1 MKTLSD
7 LGTPSSSA
15 DAIGLHVPGDLR
27 QSHVFTPIPTSIIRI
42 AQAGHAI
49 IVGQDGAVITRT
61 RCPGERQRHPCAI
74 PRRV

>member
-15 DAIGLHVPGDLR
+15 DAIGLLVPGDLR

-61 RCPGERQRHPCAI
+61 LCPGERQRHPCAI
-74 PRRV
+74 PRGV